1 MSELTQTGVPDPA
14 DPARTVDSQPASAG
28 ATEDAPDPPGY
39 ALLGEIG
46 QGGMGVVYRARDL
59 ELDREV
65 AVKVLR
71 GRYRAGSAAAARFLD
86 EARITARLQ
95 HPGIPAV
102 YRVGELPD
110 ARPFLAMKLIKGR
123 TLDELFRADG
133 PGAARWLG
141 TFESVC
147 HAVGYAHAR
156 GVIHRDLKPHNVMVG
171 AFGEVQVMDW
181 GLAKVL
187 GDTPAPVA
195 SAHPEPIVQSE
206 VYLPRDSDG
215 TLTQAGSVLGT
226 PAFMPPE
233 QAAGEVEKIDR
244 RADVFG
250 LGAILCAL
258 LTGKPPYD
266 GNTAE
271 SVRLAAVRGN
281 TVAAFALLDAC
292 GADAEIVSLCK
303 RCMAFEPNDRPA
315 DADAVAREVARI
327 RAEAAERAAHAERA
341 QLAAEVQFG
350 EQRKRR
356 RVIERAAAAVI
367 VVFAAGVGVSLW
379 QAQRA
384 RTEAREAD
392 EAREQ
397 EQRERTRAD
406 ARLKVA
412 AEAVARS
419 ITRIGEPLWATRPE
433 LQPERKAVLED
444 AIGFLNALGDE
455 DRGAPAVREQLA
467 RAHRLLAAALMGLS
481 EYDRVGPVL
490 DEAEKLYAGLVAE
503 FPRDPAHR
511 RGLVEVTLFRAHSE
525 ALRGRNPDALA
536 VYQKAHR
543 MAEETVALDPASE
556 ESQLALADIKS
567 ALAMFFSIQNPA
579 RAAEFHAQALKIGEE
594 LHTARPRSYRS
605 TLVVV
610 TSLVNLGATDSMT
623 GRLKEALERFDRADG
638 LLTELDKLTPPTA
651 RSVEITRLT
660 RAALATSRG
669 AVLFRTGNRD
679 AGLALAAEGQRQ
691 LDKLLEMQP
700 KAFPLRIQK
709 LNFALV
715 NFEML
720 SRAGRSKD
728 AEAVFATFERERAAL
743 QHDTPNAPWLHTL
756 GALQRTSLLVEQAR
770 SGRADLVDRGAAE
783 LLAPDRAV
791 VPTMRYNVACAYA
804 QLVQFGP
811 AETRDASAARAI
823 ELLREVFAADYFGVP
838 GNNRHLDADTDFDPI
853 RERPEFK
860 AFVADL
866 RKKHPLPAPVS
877 PPPRAKE

>member
-1 MSELTQTGVPDPA
+1 MSDLTQTGAPEPA
-14 DPARTVDSQPASAG
+14 DPARTLDSRPGDAPG
-28 ATEDAPDPPGY
+28 APESVPDPPGY

-71 GRYRAGSAAAARFLD
+71 GRYRAGFAAAARFLD

-123 TLDELFRADG
+123 TLDELLRADG

-141 TFESVC
+141 AFESVC

-187 GDTPAPVA
+187 GDTAAPV
-195 SAHPEPIVQSE
+195 SAPAEAIAQSE

-258 LTGKPPYD
+258 LTGMPPYD
-266 GNTAE
+266 GTTAE

-281 TVAAFALLDAC
+281 TIAAFALLDAC

-303 RCMAFEPNDRPA
+303 RCMGFEPSDRPA

-327 RAEAAERAAHAERA
+327 RTAAAERAADAERA
-341 QLAAEVQFG
+341 KLAAEVQIG

-356 RVIERAAAAVI
+356 RVIERAAVVVI
-367 VVFAAGVGVSLW
+367 AVFAAGVGASLW
-379 QAQRA
+379 QAQKA
-384 RTEAREAD
+384 RTEAREART
-392 EAREQ
+392 AREQ
-397 EQRERTRAD
+397 EQHERARAD

-412 AEAVARS
+412 AEAVSRS

-433 LQPERKAVLED
+433 LQPERKAVLTD
-444 AIGFLNALGDE
+444 AIGFLNSLGDE

-467 RAHRLLAAALMGLS
+467 RAHRLLAAALLGLS
-481 EYDRVGPVL
+481 EYDHVGPVL
-490 DEAEKLYAGLVAE
+490 EEAEKLYAGLVAE

-511 RGLVEVTLFRAHSE
+511 RGLVEVTLFRAHAE
-525 ALRGRNPDALA
+525 ALRGRNADALA

-651 RSVEITRLT
+651 RSVEITGLT

-743 QHDTPNAPWLHTL
+743 LRDTPSASWLNVL
-756 GALQRTSLLVEQAR
+756 GVVQRTSLLVEQAR
-770 SGRADLVDRGAAE
+770 AGRADLVDRTATE
-783 LLAPDRAV
+783 LLAPGAPEVPV
-791 VPTMRYNVACAYA
+791 VRYNLACAYA
-804 QLVQFGP
+804 QLAQFGP
-811 AETRDASAARAI
+811 AE
-823 ELLREVFAADYFGVP
+823 
-838 GNNRHLDADTDFDPI
+838 
-853 RERPEFK
+853 
-860 AFVADL
+860 
-866 RKKHPLPAPVS
+866 
-877 PPPRAKE
+877 